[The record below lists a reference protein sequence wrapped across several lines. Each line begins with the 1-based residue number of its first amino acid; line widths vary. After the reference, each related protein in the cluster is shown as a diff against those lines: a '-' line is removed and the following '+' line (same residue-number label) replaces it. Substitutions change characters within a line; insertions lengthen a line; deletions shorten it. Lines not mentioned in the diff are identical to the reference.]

1 METENEGDNTM
12 SEYAT
17 GYEWGVENSEG
28 IYSGLSEF
36 AAREVAEGNDDQRLL
51 RRKVSISPSSVVTY
65 GKWETLK

>member
-1 METENEGDNTM
+1 M

-36 AAREVAEGNDDQRLL
+36 SAREVAEGNDDQQLM
-51 RRKVSISPSSVVTY
+51 RRKVFISTTEVVTF
-65 GKWETLK
+65 GGWERIK